1 MELGFLLRRRAEKRQ
16 AALADRRLLERGPS
30 WLGSTGAQSV
40 VPRPIDFGQTTGSG
54 CRWQRMDDSSDG
66 REGIGEEDEL

>member
-1 MELGFLLRRRAEKRQ
+1 MELGFLLRLRAEHL
-16 AALADRRLLERGPS
+16 LAVLAEHRLPERDPS
-30 WLGSTGAQSV
+30 WLGSTGAQSA

-66 REGIGEEDEL
+66 RERMGEEDEL

>member
-1 MELGFLLRRRAEKRQ
+1 MELGFLLRLRAEQLQ
-16 AALADRRLLERGPS
+16 AGRADRRLAERDPS
-30 WLGSTGAQSV
+30 WLGSTGAQSA